1 MEVDNNKFSAE
12 GAEALADVFSKIPVS
27 KINLVKNNIS
37 TEGAK
42 SLAWAMATNLNLT
55 QVYLSNN
62 NISDEGI

>member
-1 MEVDNNKFSAE
+1 LEVDNNKFSAE

-42 SLAWAMATNLNLT
+42 SLA
-55 QVYLSNN
+55 
-62 NISDEGI
+62 